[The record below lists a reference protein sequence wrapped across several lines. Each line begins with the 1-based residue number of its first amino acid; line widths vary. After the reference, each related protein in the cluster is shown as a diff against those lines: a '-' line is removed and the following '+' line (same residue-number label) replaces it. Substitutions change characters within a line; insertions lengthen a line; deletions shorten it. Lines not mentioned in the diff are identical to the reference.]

1 MEKILEN
8 LWVLFM
14 GIMSWI
20 LTRVFSKIDDL
31 EKEKSDGKTTRE
43 EILANSN
50 RTHEVDRRVD
60 EIQHTTIPRQEHKTD
75 VASLVEK
82 IAVCH
87 ERINDLERR
96 KADKIKNIRTH
107 ASKEKNS
114 ES

>member
-1 MEKILEN
+1 M
-8 LWVLFM
+8 
-14 GIMSWI
+14 
-20 LTRVFSKIDDL
+20 TRMFSKIDDL
-31 EKEKSDGKTTRE
+31 EKDKADAKNTRE
-43 EILANSN
+43 EILANSG

-75 VASLVEK
+75 VASIVEK

-107 ASKEKNS
+107 ATKEKNG
-114 ES
+114 ET